1 MPSTDEQHLAALRT
15 YWKRH
20 QAFSP
25 MPKLCEVAGG
35 AYRSY
40 QSSTFA
46 SECMFWALRNFS
58 SSNATMASFGQ
69 SARRP
74 I

>member
-1 MPSTDEQHLAALRT
+1 MLPTDEQHLAALRT
-15 YWKRH
+15 YCERH

-25 MPKLCEVAGG
+25 MTKLCEVVGD

-40 QSSTFA
+40 QSVKST
-46 SECMFWALRNFS
+46 SEWMFWALRNFVS
-58 SSNATMASFGQ
+58 SSATIASLGQ

-74 I
+74 T